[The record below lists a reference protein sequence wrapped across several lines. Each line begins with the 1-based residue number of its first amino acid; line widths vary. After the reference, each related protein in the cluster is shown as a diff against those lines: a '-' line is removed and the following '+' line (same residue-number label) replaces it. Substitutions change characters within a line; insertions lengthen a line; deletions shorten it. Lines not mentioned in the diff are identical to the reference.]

1 MIHPAKRYDNHVHSD
16 NSPDAQHSATYLCV
30 GACEIGLDGIA
41 ITDHYECDLPEN
53 NRWNQSVRDSYIDC
67 LKEKN
72 VFFGRLDVLTG
83 MEIGQPMQNLERA
96 NRVAGLYERDFH
108 LASVHQVAGFPPFHL
123 IDYAREDPRD
133 AFHAYFN
140 ELMKTSRWEYFDS
153 LAHLTYPLRYYTR
166 ATGKQYDLTPFEG
179 KIEQILKNLADAH
192 KALEVNTSGLRQELG
207 DVMPSEYLLKR
218 FYELGGEYV
227 TIGSD
232 AHCREDLAKGLQQ
245 ACEILWRAGFRYTV
259 YYKRHKPQRIRL
271 MEE

>member
-83 MEIGQPMQNLERA
+83 MENLERA

-218 FYELGGEYV
+218 FYELRRVCDDRFGC
-227 TIGSD
+227 
-232 AHCREDLAKGLQQ
+232 AL
-245 ACEILWRAGFRYTV
+245 
-259 YYKRHKPQRIRL
+259 P
-271 MEE
+271 